1 MHYLLSS
8 DTISLIPQ
16 CLRRPCKHICMFI
29 IQVAYLHSL
38 CVWSIM
44 SFHHLACISITA
56 FSKLGNIFWKVLS
69 FLCFGSSTKIYLG
82 LSWAWNFLHGILN
95 CTAMSLTH
103 MLCIICKFC
112 KAVVFS
118 VCFRLIDHQKSS
130 SGESIVS
137 VAPSTMTS
145 ITRSKKHKGLGYVFG
160 SDI

>member
-8 DTISLIPQ
+8 DTISLNPP
-16 CLRRPCKHICMFI
+16 CLWRPNKHICMFI

-44 SFHHLACISITA
+44 SFHHLACISITGRY
-56 FSKLGNIFWKVLS
+56 FFGKFCHSCVLVQVPKVILV
-69 FLCFGSSTKIYLG
+69 
-82 LSWAWNFLHGILN
+82 WAWNFLYGILD
-95 CTAMSLTH
+95 CTMSLTH

-112 KAVVFS
+112 KAVVSS

-137 VAPSTMTS
+137 ASPSTMTS

-160 SDI
+160 LWYLMA